1 MKLNKFKLNFA
12 GICALALTLITLDCV
27 IGANIDSINNYFQES
42 RFDSSD
48 FKDVATKSNE
58 LVQSIEEEG
67 AVLLKNKDNCLPLKM
82 NSDKTPINVF
92 GWNSCDQGNVL
103 KGVGSGASP
112 ISGTNKITLVNAL
125 ELEGFEVN
133 NEIISK
139 YDSFYNGD
147 FINENDSNDKNKRLR
162 LIQPSI
168 DSYSSEMISKAKSFS
183 STAIVMIS
191 RILGENMG
199 EAPNY
204 QKKINSNGSSLDY
217 TKHYLE
223 LSNEEKDLLNMVEK
237 EFDDVIVLINST
249 NTMELS
255 FLNDDKIDAALS
267 IGLPGQSGM
276 IGVAKIL
283 KGEVNPS
290 GKLTDTYPVDLTT
303 EPSYSNRFPNK
314 DNEDMYQITY
324 KEGLYFGYRWYE
336 TAYEEKYYSQ
346 DYKNIVQYPFG
357 YGLSYTTFDWNLKK
371 VDIDPNSKI
380 NKDSTITLTLD
391 VKNTG
396 DYAGKDVIQLYGF
409 PPYFKG
415 QIEKSSIQLVA
426 FEKTDLLNP
435 GETQKD
441 IKLSFKL
448 YDLASYDAY
457 DKNKNGH
464 KGYEL
469 DKGTYTFKLM
479 NNCHEIKNMD
489 DYLGNSISF
498 DLEETINYSKDPTTE
513 NTVENRFTAL
523 NSYASTP
530 IDGSSVN
537 IDQNYLTR
545 DDFNKSYPKTTD
557 YSTIDKDKI
566 KTANDYS
573 YKEELDKTLAT
584 LPTQKNNNNLL
595 LTTDENG
602 SKLTRTQLENSETKL
617 KYNEDLIKKIGSD
630 YNSKELSDLID
641 QMSYE
646 EMCELSKQAGYKTI
660 AVESIGKPQYN
671 EYDGPAG
678 LNTTSTSIEAT
689 KWTAFPNEVIIG
701 QTWNKQLARQLG
713 YIVAKEGKETGVSG
727 WYAPG
732 VNLHRSSFSG
742 RNYEYYSE
750 DPVLSGEIGG
760 NVIEGARAGGMY
772 TYIKH
777 FALSELGDNSQGL
790 NTWIS
795 EQSLREIYL
804 RPFEIA
810 VKEYKCTGVMSSFG
824 RIGAVWSGANNS
836 LLNSILR
843 NEWGFRG
850 AVITDYTTYGDPP
863 MDIQHGIV
871 AGNDLWLTAET
882 NYQPL
887 DTDDPVYMT
896 CAKEASKN
904 TIYMIANTFEYST
917 KFNNGEGIF
926 TKPVLNNT
934 KTNPWV
940 YGLIAGNIIWIGGLG
955 VWAYFLY
962 HPLKKEKNKEE

>member
-27 IGANIDSINNYFQES
+27 IGTNIDSINNYFQES

-112 ISGTNKITLVNAL
+112 ISNTNKVTLVNAL

-139 YDSFYNGD
+139 YDSFYNGN
-147 FINENDSNDKNKRLR
+147 FIKENDSNDKNKRLR

-255 FLNDDKIDAALS
+255 FLNDDRIDAALS

-336 TAYEEKYYSQ
+336 TAYEEKYYSE

-371 VDIDPNSKI
+371 VDIDPNSEI

-409 PPYFKG
+409 TPYFKG

-426 FEKTDLLNP
+426 FEKTNLLNP

-457 DKNKNGH
+457 DKNENGH

-513 NTVENRFTAL
+513 NIVENRFTTL

-545 DDFNKSYPKTTD
+545 DDFNKSYLKATD

-573 YKEELDKTLAT
+573 YKEELDKTIAT

-602 SKLTRTQLENSETKL
+602 SKLTRSQLENSETKL

-678 LNTTSTSIEAT
+678 LNTNSTSIEAT

-750 DPVLSGEIGG
+750 DPVLSGKIGG

-777 FALSELGDNSQGL
+777 FALSELGDNFQGL

-795 EQSLREIYL
+795 EQTLREIYL

-836 LLNSILR
+836 LLNNILR
-843 NEWGFRG
+843 NEWGFKG

-896 CAKEASKN
+896 CVKKASKD

-926 TKPVLNNT
+926 TKPVLNST
-934 KTNPWV
+934 KTNSWV
-940 YGLIAGNIIWIGGLG
+940 YGLIAGNIIWISGLG
-955 VWAYFLY
+955 VWTYFLY
-962 HPLKKEKNKEE
+962 HPLKEKKNKEE

>member
-1 MKLNKFKLNFA
+1 
-12 GICALALTLITLDCV
+12 
-27 IGANIDSINNYFQES
+27 
-42 RFDSSD
+42 
-48 FKDVATKSNE
+48 
-58 LVQSIEEEG
+58 
-67 AVLLKNKDNCLPLKM
+67 
-82 NSDKTPINVF
+82 
-92 GWNSCDQGNVL
+92 
-103 KGVGSGASP
+103 
-112 ISGTNKITLVNAL
+112 
-125 ELEGFEVN
+125 
-133 NEIISK
+133 
-139 YDSFYNGD
+139 
-147 FINENDSNDKNKRLR
+147 
-162 LIQPSI
+162 
-168 DSYSSEMISKAKSFS
+168 
-183 STAIVMIS
+183 
-191 RILGENMG
+191 MG
-199 EAPNY
+199 
-204 QKKINSNGSSLDY
+204 L
-217 TKHYLE
+217 
-223 LSNEEKDLLNMVEK
+223 
-237 EFDDVIVLINST
+237 
-249 NTMELS
+249 
-255 FLNDDKIDAALS
+255 
-267 IGLPGQSGM
+267 
-276 IGVAKIL
+276 
-283 KGEVNPS
+283 
-290 GKLTDTYPVDLTT
+290 
-303 EPSYSNRFPNK
+303 
-314 DNEDMYQITY
+314 
-324 KEGLYFGYRWYE
+324 W
-336 TAYEEKYYSQ
+336 
-346 DYKNIVQYPFG
+346 
-357 YGLSYTTFDWNLKK
+357 
-371 VDIDPNSKI
+371 
-380 NKDSTITLTLD
+380 
-391 VKNTG
+391 
-396 DYAGKDVIQLYGF
+396 
-409 PPYFKG
+409 
-415 QIEKSSIQLVA
+415 
-426 FEKTDLLNP
+426 
-435 GETQKD
+435 
-441 IKLSFKL
+441 
-448 YDLASYDAY
+448 
-457 DKNKNGH
+457 
-464 KGYEL
+464 
-469 DKGTYTFKLM
+469 
-479 NNCHEIKNMD
+479 
-489 DYLGNSISF
+489 
-498 DLEETINYSKDPTTE
+498 
-513 NTVENRFTAL
+513 
-523 NSYASTP
+523 
-530 IDGSSVN
+530 
-537 IDQNYLTR
+537 
-545 DDFNKSYPKTTD
+545 
-557 YSTIDKDKI
+557 
-566 KTANDYS
+566 
-573 YKEELDKTLAT
+573 
-584 LPTQKNNNNLL
+584 NNLL
-595 LTTDENG
+595 LTTDENE
-602 SKLTRTQLENSETKL
+602 SKLTRAQLENSETKL

-678 LNTTSTSIEAT
+678 LNTNSTSIEAT

-795 EQSLREIYL
+795 EQTLREIYL

-824 RIGAVWSGANNS
+824 RIGAVWSGANSS
-836 LLNSILR
+836 LLNKILR

-896 CAKEASKN
+896 CVKEASKN
-904 TIYMIANTFEYST
+904 TIYMIANAFEYST

-962 HPLKKEKNKEE
+962 HPLKKKKNKEE

>member
-1 MKLNKFKLNFA
+1 MKLNKFNLNFA

-27 IGANIDSINNYFQES
+27 IGTNIDPINNYFQES

-92 GWNSCDQGNVL
+92 GWNSCNQGNVL

-112 ISGTNKITLVNAL
+112 ISDTNKVTLVNAL

-255 FLNDDKIDAALS
+255 FLNDDRIDAALS

-336 TAYEEKYYSQ
+336 TACEEKYYSQ

-357 YGLSYTTFDWNLKK
+357 YGLSYTTFDWDLKK
-371 VDIDPNSKI
+371 VDIDPNSEI

-409 PPYFKG
+409 TPYIKG

-426 FEKTDLLNP
+426 FEKTNLLNP

-441 IKLSFKL
+441 IKLSFNL

-523 NSYASTP
+523 NSYASIP

-545 DDFNKSYPKTTD
+545 DDFNKSYPKATD
-557 YSTIDKDKI
+557 YSTIDKYKI

-573 YKEELDKTLAT
+573 YKKELDKTIAT

-660 AVESIGKPQYN
+660 AVESIGKPKYN

-678 LNTTSTSIEAT
+678 LNTNSTSIETT

-777 FALSELGDNSQGL
+777 FALSELGNNSQGL

-795 EQSLREIYL
+795 EQTLREIYL

-824 RIGAVWSGANNS
+824 RIGAVWSGANSS

-896 CAKEASKN
+896 CVKEASKN

-926 TKPVLNNT
+926 TKPVLNST

-962 HPLKKEKNKEE
+962 HPLKEKKNKEE

>member
-27 IGANIDSINNYFQES
+27 IGTNIDSINNYFQES

-112 ISGTNKITLVNAL
+112 ISDTNKVTLVNAL

-223 LSNEEKDLLNMVEK
+223 LSSEEKDLLNMVEK

-255 FLNDDKIDAALS
+255 FLNDDRIDAALS

-336 TAYEEKYYSQ
+336 TACEEKYYSQ

-391 VKNTG
+391 VKNIG

-545 DDFNKSYPKTTD
+545 DDFNKSYPKVTD

-573 YKEELDKTLAT
+573 YKEELDKTITT
-584 LPTQKNNNNLL
+584 LPTQKSNNNLL

-617 KYNEDLIKKIGSD
+617 KYNEDLIKEIGSD

-795 EQSLREIYL
+795 EQTLREIYL

-810 VKEYKCTGVMSSFG
+810 VKKYKCTGVMSSFG
-824 RIGAVWSGANNS
+824 RIGAV
-836 LLNSILR
+836 
-843 NEWGFRG
+843 
-850 AVITDYTTYGDPP
+850 
-863 MDIQHGIV
+863 
-871 AGNDLWLTAET
+871 
-882 NYQPL
+882 
-887 DTDDPVYMT
+887 
-896 CAKEASKN
+896 
-904 TIYMIANTFEYST
+904 
-917 KFNNGEGIF
+917 
-926 TKPVLNNT
+926 
-934 KTNPWV
+934 
-940 YGLIAGNIIWIGGLG
+940 
-955 VWAYFLY
+955 
-962 HPLKKEKNKEE
+962 

>member
-1 MKLNKFKLNFA
+1 MKLNKFNLNFA

-27 IGANIDSINNYFQES
+27 IGTNIDSINNYFQGS

-92 GWNSCDQGNVL
+92 GWNSCNQGNVL

-112 ISGTNKITLVNAL
+112 ISDTNKVTLVNAL

-255 FLNDDKIDAALS
+255 FLNDDRIDAALS

-336 TAYEEKYYSQ
+336 TACEEKYYSQ

-357 YGLSYTTFDWNLKK
+357 YGLSYTTFDWDLKK
-371 VDIDPNSKI
+371 VDIDPNSEI

-409 PPYFKG
+409 TPYIKG

-426 FEKTDLLNP
+426 FEKTNLLNP

-441 IKLSFKL
+441 IKLSFNL

-545 DDFNKSYPKTTD
+545 DDFNKSYPKATD
-557 YSTIDKDKI
+557 YSTIDKYKI

-573 YKEELDKTLAT
+573 YKEELDKTIAT

-678 LNTTSTSIEAT
+678 LNTNSTSIETT

-795 EQSLREIYL
+795 EQTLREIYL

-824 RIGAVWSGANNS
+824 RIGAVWSGANSS
-836 LLNSILR
+836 LLNNILR

-896 CAKEASKN
+896 CVKEASKN

-926 TKPVLNNT
+926 RKPALNST

-955 VWAYFLY
+955 IWAYFLY
-962 HPLKKEKNKEE
+962 HPLKEKKNKEE

>member
-1 MKLNKFKLNFA
+1 MKLNKFKLNFV

-27 IGANIDSINNYFQES
+27 IGTNIDSINNYFQES

-103 KGVGSGASP
+103 NGVGSGASP
-112 ISGTNKITLVNAL
+112 ISDTNKVTLVNAL

-139 YDSFYNGD
+139 YDSFYNGN

-255 FLNDDKIDAALS
+255 FLNDDRIDAALS

-290 GKLTDTYPVDLTT
+290 GKLTNTYPVDLTT

-336 TAYEEKYYSQ
+336 TACEEKYYSQ

-357 YGLSYTTFDWNLKK
+357 YGLSYTTFDWDLKK

-391 VKNTG
+391 VKNIG

-409 PPYFKG
+409 TPYFKG

-426 FEKTDLLNP
+426 FEKTNLLNP

-457 DKNKNGH
+457 DKNENGH

-479 NNCHEIKNMD
+479 NNCHEIKSMD

-523 NSYASTP
+523 SSYASTP

-545 DDFNKSYPKTTD
+545 DDFNKSYPKATD

-573 YKEELDKTLAT
+573 YKEELDKTIAT

-602 SKLTRTQLENSETKL
+602 SKLTRSQLENSETKL

-678 LNTTSTSIEAT
+678 LNTNSTSIEAT

-750 DPVLSGEIGG
+750 DPVLSGKIGG

-777 FALSELGDNSQGL
+777 FALSELGDNFQGL

-795 EQSLREIYL
+795 EQTLREIYL

-836 LLNSILR
+836 LLNNILR

-896 CAKEASKN
+896 CVKKASKD
-904 TIYMIANTFEYST
+904 TIYMIANAFEYST

-926 TKPVLNNT
+926 TKPVLNST

-940 YGLIAGNIIWIGGLG
+940 YGLIAGNIIWISGLG
-955 VWAYFLY
+955 VWTYFLY
-962 HPLKKEKNKEE
+962 HPLKEKKNKEE

>member
-1 MKLNKFKLNFA
+1 MKLNKFNLNFA
-12 GICALALTLITLDCV
+12 GICALALILITLDCV
-27 IGANIDSINNYFQES
+27 IGTNIDSINNYFQGS

-92 GWNSCDQGNVL
+92 GWNSCNQGNVL

-112 ISGTNKITLVNAL
+112 ISDTNKVTLVNAL

-255 FLNDDKIDAALS
+255 FLNDDRIDAALS

-336 TAYEEKYYSQ
+336 TACEEKYYSE

-357 YGLSYTTFDWNLKK
+357 YGLSYTTFDWDLKK
-371 VDIDPNSKI
+371 VDIDPNSEI

-409 PPYFKG
+409 TPYIKG

-426 FEKTDLLNP
+426 FEKTNLLNP

-441 IKLSFKL
+441 IKLSFNL

-545 DDFNKSYPKTTD
+545 DDFNKSYPRATD
-557 YSTIDKDKI
+557 YSTIDKYKI
-566 KTANDYS
+566 KAANDYS
-573 YKEELDKTLAT
+573 YKEELDKTIAT

-678 LNTTSTSIEAT
+678 LNTNSTSIETT

-795 EQSLREIYL
+795 EQTLREIYL

-824 RIGAVWSGANNS
+824 RIGAVWSGANSS
-836 LLNSILR
+836 LLNNILR

-850 AVITDYTTYGDPP
+850 AVITDYTKYGDPP

-896 CAKEASKN
+896 CVKEASKN

-926 TKPVLNNT
+926 RKPVLNST

-962 HPLKKEKNKEE
+962 HPLKEKKNKEE

>member
-27 IGANIDSINNYFQES
+27 IGTNIDSINNYFQES
-42 RFDSSD
+42 KFDSSD

-82 NSDKTPINVF
+82 NSNKTPINVF

-112 ISGTNKITLVNAL
+112 ISDTNKVTLVNAL

-139 YDSFYNGD
+139 YDFFYNGD
-147 FINENDSNDKNKRLR
+147 FINENDSNNKNKRLR

-255 FLNDDKIDAALS
+255 FLNDDRIDAALS

-336 TAYEEKYYSQ
+336 TACEEKYYSQ

-357 YGLSYTTFDWNLKK
+357 YGLSYTTFDWDLKK
-371 VDIDPNSKI
+371 VDIDPNSEI

-409 PPYFKG
+409 TPYIKG

-426 FEKTDLLNP
+426 FEKTNLLNP

-441 IKLSFKL
+441 IKLSFDL

-545 DDFNKSYPKTTD
+545 DDFNKSYPKATD
-557 YSTIDKDKI
+557 YSTIDKYKI

-573 YKEELDKTLAT
+573 YKEELDKTITT

-678 LNTTSTSIEAT
+678 LNTNSTSIETT

-795 EQSLREIYL
+795 EQTLREIYL

-810 VKEYKCTGVMSSFG
+810 IKEYKCTGVMSSFG

-896 CAKEASKN
+896 CVKEASKD
-904 TIYMIANTFEYST
+904 TIYMIANAFEYST

-955 VWAYFLY
+955 VWTYFLY
-962 HPLKKEKNKEE
+962 HPLKEKKNKEE

>member
-27 IGANIDSINNYFQES
+27 IGTNIDSINNYFQES

-112 ISGTNKITLVNAL
+112 ISNTNKVTLVNAL

-223 LSNEEKDLLNMVEK
+223 LSSEEKDLLNMVEK

-255 FLNDDKIDAALS
+255 FLNDDRIDAALS

-336 TAYEEKYYSQ
+336 TAFEEKYYSQ
-346 DYKNIVQYPFG
+346 DYKNIIQYPFG

-409 PPYFKG
+409 TPYIKG

-448 YDLASYDAY
+448 YDLASYDA
-457 DKNKNGH
+457 
-464 KGYEL
+464 
-469 DKGTYTFKLM
+469 M
-479 NNCHEIKNMD
+479 IRIKMV
-489 DYLGNSISF
+489 I
-498 DLEETINYSKDPTTE
+498 KD
-513 NTVENRFTAL
+513 
-523 NSYASTP
+523 
-530 IDGSSVN
+530 
-537 IDQNYLTR
+537 
-545 DDFNKSYPKTTD
+545 
-557 YSTIDKDKI
+557 
-566 KTANDYS
+566 
-573 YKEELDKTLAT
+573 
-584 LPTQKNNNNLL
+584 
-595 LTTDENG
+595 
-602 SKLTRTQLENSETKL
+602 
-617 KYNEDLIKKIGSD
+617 
-630 YNSKELSDLID
+630 
-641 QMSYE
+641 MS
-646 EMCELSKQAGYKTI
+646 
-660 AVESIGKPQYN
+660 
-671 EYDGPAG
+671 
-678 LNTTSTSIEAT
+678 
-689 KWTAFPNEVIIG
+689 
-701 QTWNKQLARQLG
+701 
-713 YIVAKEGKETGVSG
+713 
-727 WYAPG
+727 
-732 VNLHRSSFSG
+732 
-742 RNYEYYSE
+742 
-750 DPVLSGEIGG
+750 
-760 NVIEGARAGGMY
+760 
-772 TYIKH
+772 
-777 FALSELGDNSQGL
+777 
-790 NTWIS
+790 
-795 EQSLREIYL
+795 
-804 RPFEIA
+804 
-810 VKEYKCTGVMSSFG
+810 
-824 RIGAVWSGANNS
+824 
-836 LLNSILR
+836 
-843 NEWGFRG
+843 
-850 AVITDYTTYGDPP
+850 
-863 MDIQHGIV
+863 
-871 AGNDLWLTAET
+871 
-882 NYQPL
+882 
-887 DTDDPVYMT
+887 
-896 CAKEASKN
+896 
-904 TIYMIANTFEYST
+904 
-917 KFNNGEGIF
+917 
-926 TKPVLNNT
+926 
-934 KTNPWV
+934 
-940 YGLIAGNIIWIGGLG
+940 
-955 VWAYFLY
+955 
-962 HPLKKEKNKEE
+962 

>member
-1 MKLNKFKLNFA
+1 MKLNKFKLNFV

-27 IGANIDSINNYFQES
+27 IGTNIDSINNYFQES
-42 RFDSSD
+42 KFDSSD

-112 ISGTNKITLVNAL
+112 ISDTNKVTLVNAL

-139 YDSFYNGD
+139 YDSFYNGN

-255 FLNDDKIDAALS
+255 FLNDDRIDAALS

-336 TAYEEKYYSQ
+336 TACEEKYYSQ

-357 YGLSYTTFDWNLKK
+357 YGLSYTTFDWDLKK

-409 PPYFKG
+409 TPYIKG

-441 IKLSFKL
+441 IKLSIKL

-523 NSYASTP
+523 SSYASTP

-573 YKEELDKTLAT
+573 YKEELDKTIAT
-584 LPTQKNNNNLL
+584 LPTQK
-595 LTTDENG
+595 
-602 SKLTRTQLENSETKL
+602 
-617 KYNEDLIKKIGSD
+617 
-630 YNSKELSDLID
+630 
-641 QMSYE
+641 
-646 EMCELSKQAGYKTI
+646 TI
-660 AVESIGKPQYN
+660 
-671 EYDGPAG
+671 
-678 LNTTSTSIEAT
+678 
-689 KWTAFPNEVIIG
+689 II
-701 QTWNKQLARQLG
+701 
-713 YIVAKEGKETGVSG
+713 
-727 WYAPG
+727 
-732 VNLHRSSFSG
+732 
-742 RNYEYYSE
+742 YY
-750 DPVLSGEIGG
+750 
-760 NVIEGARAGGMY
+760 
-772 TYIKH
+772 
-777 FALSELGDNSQGL
+777 
-790 NTWIS
+790 
-795 EQSLREIYL
+795 
-804 RPFEIA
+804 
-810 VKEYKCTGVMSSFG
+810 
-824 RIGAVWSGANNS
+824 
-836 LLNSILR
+836 
-843 NEWGFRG
+843 
-850 AVITDYTTYGDPP
+850 
-863 MDIQHGIV
+863 
-871 AGNDLWLTAET
+871 
-882 NYQPL
+882 
-887 DTDDPVYMT
+887 
-896 CAKEASKN
+896 
-904 TIYMIANTFEYST
+904 
-917 KFNNGEGIF
+917 
-926 TKPVLNNT
+926 
-934 KTNPWV
+934 
-940 YGLIAGNIIWIGGLG
+940 
-955 VWAYFLY
+955 
-962 HPLKKEKNKEE
+962 

>member
-27 IGANIDSINNYFQES
+27 IGTNIDSINNYFQES
-42 RFDSSD
+42 RFDTSD

-112 ISGTNKITLVNAL
+112 ISDTNKVTLVNAL

-139 YDSFYNGD
+139 YDSFYNGN

-255 FLNDDKIDAALS
+255 FLNDDRIDAALN

-336 TAYEEKYYSQ
+336 TAYEEKYYSE
-346 DYKNIVQYPFG
+346 DYKNIIQYPFG
-357 YGLSYTTFDWNLKK
+357 YGLSYTTFDWDLKK
-371 VDIDPNSKI
+371 VDIDPNSEI
-380 NKDSTITLTLD
+380 SKDSTITLTLD

-409 PPYFKG
+409 TPYFKG

-435 GETQKD
+435 GETQND
-441 IKLSFKL
+441 IKLSFNL

-457 DKNKNGH
+457 DKNENGH

-573 YKEELDKTLAT
+573 YKEELDKTIAT

-602 SKLTRTQLENSETKL
+602 SKLTRAQLENSETKL

-678 LNTTSTSIEAT
+678 LNTNSTSIEAT

-701 QTWNKQLARQLG
+701 
-713 YIVAKEGKETGVSG
+713 
-727 WYAPG
+727 
-732 VNLHRSSFSG
+732 
-742 RNYEYYSE
+742 
-750 DPVLSGEIGG
+750 
-760 NVIEGARAGGMY
+760 
-772 TYIKH
+772 
-777 FALSELGDNSQGL
+777 
-790 NTWIS
+790 
-795 EQSLREIYL
+795 
-804 RPFEIA
+804 
-810 VKEYKCTGVMSSFG
+810 
-824 RIGAVWSGANNS
+824 
-836 LLNSILR
+836 
-843 NEWGFRG
+843 
-850 AVITDYTTYGDPP
+850 
-863 MDIQHGIV
+863 
-871 AGNDLWLTAET
+871 
-882 NYQPL
+882 
-887 DTDDPVYMT
+887 
-896 CAKEASKN
+896 
-904 TIYMIANTFEYST
+904 
-917 KFNNGEGIF
+917 
-926 TKPVLNNT
+926 
-934 KTNPWV
+934 
-940 YGLIAGNIIWIGGLG
+940 
-955 VWAYFLY
+955 
-962 HPLKKEKNKEE
+962 

>member
-27 IGANIDSINNYFQES
+27 IGTNIDSINNHFQES

-112 ISGTNKITLVNAL
+112 ISDTNKVTLVNAL

-139 YDSFYNGD
+139 YDSFYNGN

-276 IGVAKIL
+276 IGVSKIL

-290 GKLTDTYPVDLTT
+290 GKLTDTYPVGLTT

-336 TAYEEKYYSQ
+336 TACEEKYYSQ

-391 VKNTG
+391 VKNIG

-557 YSTIDKDKI
+557 YSTIDKEKI

-573 YKEELDKTLAT
+573 YKEELDKTIAT
-584 LPTQKNNNNLL
+584 LPTQKSNNNLL

-602 SKLTRTQLENSETKL
+602 SKLTRAQLENSETKL

-836 LLNSILR
+836 LLNNILR

-940 YGLIAGNIIWIGGLG
+940 YGLIASNIIWIGGLG

>member
-27 IGANIDSINNYFQES
+27 IGTNIDSINNYFQES

-112 ISGTNKITLVNAL
+112 ISNTNKVTLVNAL

-139 YDSFYNGD
+139 YDSFYNGN
-147 FINENDSNDKNKRLR
+147 FIKENDSNDKNKRLR

-255 FLNDDKIDAALS
+255 FLNDDRIDAALS

-336 TAYEEKYYSQ
+336 TACEEKYYSE

-357 YGLSYTTFDWNLKK
+357 YGLSYTTFDWDLKK

-391 VKNTG
+391 VKNIG

-409 PPYFKG
+409 TPYFKG

-426 FEKTDLLNP
+426 FEKTNLLNP

-457 DKNKNGH
+457 DKNENGH

-479 NNCHEIKNMD
+479 NNCHEIKSMD

-513 NTVENRFTAL
+513 NIVENRFTTL

-545 DDFNKSYPKTTD
+545 DDFNKSYPKATD

-573 YKEELDKTLAT
+573 YKEELDKTIAT
-584 LPTQKNNNNLL
+584 LPTQKNNNNL
-595 LTTDENG
+595 DRK
-602 SKLTRTQLENSETKL
+602 S
-617 KYNEDLIKKIGSD
+617 
-630 YNSKELSDLID
+630 
-641 QMSYE
+641 
-646 EMCELSKQAGYKTI
+646 
-660 AVESIGKPQYN
+660 V
-671 EYDGPAG
+671 
-678 LNTTSTSIEAT
+678 
-689 KWTAFPNEVIIG
+689 V
-701 QTWNKQLARQLG
+701 
-713 YIVAKEGKETGVSG
+713 
-727 WYAPG
+727 
-732 VNLHRSSFSG
+732 
-742 RNYEYYSE
+742 
-750 DPVLSGEIGG
+750 
-760 NVIEGARAGGMY
+760 
-772 TYIKH
+772 
-777 FALSELGDNSQGL
+777 
-790 NTWIS
+790 
-795 EQSLREIYL
+795 
-804 RPFEIA
+804 
-810 VKEYKCTGVMSSFG
+810 
-824 RIGAVWSGANNS
+824 
-836 LLNSILR
+836 
-843 NEWGFRG
+843 
-850 AVITDYTTYGDPP
+850 
-863 MDIQHGIV
+863 
-871 AGNDLWLTAET
+871 
-882 NYQPL
+882 
-887 DTDDPVYMT
+887 
-896 CAKEASKN
+896 
-904 TIYMIANTFEYST
+904 
-917 KFNNGEGIF
+917 
-926 TKPVLNNT
+926 
-934 KTNPWV
+934 
-940 YGLIAGNIIWIGGLG
+940 
-955 VWAYFLY
+955 
-962 HPLKKEKNKEE
+962 